1 MSYTAMFSFAFQNLS
16 GLTLNAK
23 LFDSAGAQT
32 GATITTGFD
41 DLGDGAYQYLATIPN
56 GHVGTL
62 KIYDS
67 AQPSRCIP
75 LAVNPQEIENADVKT
90 STRSIFAGGA
100 VDSVTGNVGGNVVGS
115 IGSLATQAKADVN
128 AEADTALAD
137 AGVTTTVTGRI
148 DAAITTRATPA
159 NVTSAQTAITDA
171 IDALHDITAADVV
184 TALMSYSVES
194 GKDYATVLK
203 EVYAILRGKYIAD
216 NADPTSVTYYAPDGT
231 TARVTF
237 TLDDTTRTP
246 S

>member
-1 MSYTAMFSFAFQNLS
+1 MFSFAFQNLE

-23 LFDSAGAQT
+23 LFDSAGTQT
-32 GATITTGFD
+32 GSTITTGFN
-41 DLGDGAYQYLATIPN
+41 DLGDGAYQYLATIPD

-75 LAVNPQEIENADVKT
+75 LSINPAELENADVKT
-90 STRSIFAGGA
+90 S
-100 VDSVTGNVGGNVVGS
+100 
-115 IGSLATQAKADVN
+115 
-128 AEADTALAD
+128 
-137 AGVTTTVTGRI
+137 
-148 DAAITTRATPA
+148 TRATPA

-203 EVYAILRGKYIAD
+203 EVYAILRGKYVA
-216 NADPTSVTYYAPDGT
+216 NAADPTSIEFYAPDGT
-231 TARVTF
+231 TVRVTH
-237 TLDDTTRTP
+237 TLTDTTRTP